1 MDSYA
6 YFVDEN
12 GQKIDQEDLTFEEKR
27 LLFLEEEVKKVCKG
41 AGEEAHRMHLEGD
54 IEDFGENLDGG

>member
-27 LLFLEEEVKKVCKG
+27 LLFLEEEVKKVSKG
-41 AGEEAHRMHLEGD
+41 GEEAHRMHLEGD
-54 IEDFGENLDGG
+54 IEDYGENLDNG